1 MNFKSYICTQTLA
14 TDLRLA
20 KVLNTENARE
30 VEIDKD
36 ILVKIIVEKQ
46 V

>member
-1 MNFKSYICTQTLA
+1 LVEEL
-14 TDLRLA
+14 TDEKA
-20 KVLNTENARE
+20 KE

-46 V
+46 A